1 MIAASLPS
9 PEVLYEALLN
19 KDSSFE
25 GLFFVGVK
33 TTGIFCRPTCSARK
47 PKKENC
53 TFFKSSKEALLYGF
67 RPCKVCE
74 PLRLNGD
81 YPDQVKEIIREINL
95 DPSLRIKAED
105 LRRRGIQPEKLS
117 RWFKKNMNMTFV
129 AYQKSIRIGNA
140 YGLIRLGEHV
150 TGAAYDSGYESLSA
164 FTESFKKQTGFNP
177 VDSKKRNVITMTRI
191 PTVLGPM
198 VACVNG
204 EAICLLEFAD
214 RPMLET
220 QLKRIEKL
228 FQAKTLPGPSP
239 TFEILSKELDE
250 YFTGKRKVFTVP
262 LSVPGS
268 PFQQKVWDLLQKIPY
283 GSTRTYAEQ
292 ANAIGSVNAIR
303 AVARANGDN
312 RVAIII
318 PCHRVIGSDGSL
330 TGYGGGLL
338 RKKFLLDLESS
349 HR

>member
-1 MIAASLPS
+1 
-9 PEVLYEALLN
+9 
-19 KDSSFE
+19 
-25 GLFFVGVK
+25 
-33 TTGIFCRPTCSARK
+33 
-47 PKKENC
+47 
-53 TFFKSSKEALLYGF
+53 
-67 RPCKVCE
+67 
-74 PLRLNGD
+74 
-81 YPDQVKEIIREINL
+81 
-95 DPSLRIKAED
+95 
-105 LRRRGIQPEKLS
+105 
-117 RWFKKNMNMTFV
+117 
-129 AYQKSIRIGNA
+129 
-140 YGLIRLGEHV
+140 
-150 TGAAYDSGYESLSA
+150 
-164 FTESFKKQTGFNP
+164 
-177 VDSKKRNVITMTRI
+177 MTRI

-228 FQAKTLPGPSP
+228 FQAKTLPGSSP